1 MMAAVMMLSM
11 GVFQATAASYAGEE
25 WYDKIDVVQVNREPA
40 RAFFVPYQ
48 NREVALANEA
58 SAFTRDFSKSSYY
71 LSLNGLWKFQIVS
84 KPDNRINGFEAVN
97 YDDTSWDSISVP
109 SSWQTVRDERG
120 FPKYDNPI
128 YVNQRYPWANYES
141 VVLSNPHAPTVYNPV
156 GHYRRTFELPAD
168 WDGRE
173 VFVSFQGVE
182 SAFYLWVNGQ
192 YVGYSEDSYT
202 PAEFDLTPYLQP
214 GENQIAAQVY
224 RWSTGSYL
232 ENQDFIRL
240 SGIFRDVFLYAKEKV
255 ELRDF
260 FVTTDLDSFYENAN
274 LNLEVSLRNF
284 SNSRNGNYIVEA
296 ALLNMDDTP
305 VWAAP
310 LRILAPL
317 AAADD
322 NGPAQVTTKG
332 SKWVAAPK
340 KWFADTPNLYKLLI
354 ELKAPDGRVIETAV
368 QRIGFRE
375 INKAVFND
383 AGQEILQINGKRIV
397 LRGTNRH
404 EASLENGRAVTPD
417 EIIRDLF
424 LMKQYN
430 INAIR
435 TSHYPNNVLTYAL
448 ADELGLYVCDEA
460 NIESHYGATSG
471 DIPSGLP
478 IWTNSVV
485 DRMKSMVERDKNAA
499 CVIIWSLGNEATY
512 KTYTLNNNYTMYV
525 GRNWIA
531 GRDRTR
537 VIKYERDNR
546 DALVD
551 IQSVQYPSISY
562 IPSYAK
568 NTANKKPLIMSEY
581 EHSMGN
587 AMGSFTEYWDEFRT
601 YPNAQGGFIWD
612 FVDQSIWMPTAGVP
626 EVYTTDG
633 ISGVEGSITGA
644 LETGRGGTQAV
655 KGTVT
660 YPVDSKLNAASDKI
674 TIETWVNPAPT
685 GSTHGD
691 IVSKGDNGLTLKGG
705 SEQIEFFVDG
715 YGSGTATCK
724 LPANWFDGT
733 WKQLVAVYD
742 GTQAAAERYK
752 LYIDGENVATARR
765 NSAPTADSSAS
776 ATQYPL
782 SIGYN
787 PQYTGR
793 NFSGLIDAVHIYK
806 TALTADQI
814 KDTSR
819 TAADPNVVYWNDF
832 GENNIRIFQPQYDED
847 TYNAYGGDWGETV
860 TDNSF
865 SGNGIFFANRDPKP
879 VTQEV
884 KKAHQEVWFEAA
896 DLAKGKVKITNEFLN
911 TPLSRYNHTWV
922 VKEDNKVV
930 SSGTL
935 DLDVAPLASTVV
947 EIDTGS
953 LDVKP
958 GAEYF
963 LEFTSALKEDEVW
976 AEAGHVI
983 ASAQFE
989 LPIGVRDDAFTLD
1002 PETVPAFTDVTESDT
1017 EVIAKGEQFQITF
1030 DKTKAEITSFVSNGK
1045 ELLQRGPFVDPWRA
1059 PGDNDTGYDSNY
1071 KNAWANARIDG
1082 LRVRRSGNI
1091 VDIEVNSTLTGAR
1104 SAKNVT
1110 RYTIYGT
1117 GDVVVNNAL
1126 YPGAN
1131 STLLLRVGMKMY
1143 LAETLRNMEYY
1154 GRGPMENY
1162 SDRNVGSPV
1171 GVYAGRTEDQYVPY
1185 LRPQFF
1191 GNRTDVRWISVTD
1204 DEGAGL
1210 LVTARDLISAGAS
1223 NYDEKD
1229 FEGLRH
1235 MYLAPKSPYAILN
1248 IDYAQAGVGSAACG
1262 PATLAK
1268 YQLPG
1273 SGSYEYTYRLTPIGS
1288 ADTTDAKMAES
1299 KRLFDVVRGE
1309 ISAIYVNGKPLNGFD
1324 ANVTAYTHRVLTG
1337 GAAEIPAVTVS
1348 VPSTVSVE
1356 VTQPESPEGTAT
1368 VRATVDGETKIYT
1381 IAFQQVDQIYASDID
1396 WLRAEAEWDYV
1407 RRDQKTEGTAKI
1419 TITMPGGANQVFDK
1433 GIGAHAYS
1441 EVLIDIESLDA
1452 DMFEAWVGVDV
1463 YQRSPNADLE
1473 FLVYVDDVLTFQSGI
1488 MKYLTPAKRVQVP
1501 VTGAKRLLLVTT
1513 LGSDNRNANDH
1524 ADWADAKFTKFTP
1537 TEVSALRFDEESK
1550 TVSEGNEFPLRAV
1563 SVCDDGKEALLPVTW
1578 TILQEEETPVLAL
1591 QENGNPAVFR
1601 ALQPGQVQIKA
1612 ASVMDPEVF
1621 ALYTVVVEAEDVAPP
1636 DDAVTGVQASLGS
1649 LILRAGESHQL
1660 RARVLPDHAANRGY
1674 TWARTK
1680 GSNVTFTEN
1689 EDGSLTVYAR
1699 SEGTSVFTVT
1709 SDEGGFTD
1717 QCVVT
1722 VVSGLSASAVVS
1734 EADEDIVVDVTI
1746 RQSDPDPVALLSVA
1760 AVYGEDGRL
1769 LAVDTQACDALGQD
1783 TLTFRFDAS
1792 DFPALYTVKAFTWA
1806 RDDHTPLLPD
1816 VTAERT
1822 GTNAF

>member
-1 MMAAVMMLSM
+1 
-11 GVFQATAASYAGEE
+11 
-25 WYDKIDVVQVNREPA
+25 
-40 RAFFVPYQ
+40 
-48 NREVALANEA
+48 
-58 SAFTRDFSKSSYY
+58 
-71 LSLNGLWKFQIVS
+71 
-84 KPDNRINGFEAVN
+84 
-97 YDDTSWDSISVP
+97 
-109 SSWQTVRDERG
+109 
-120 FPKYDNPI
+120 
-128 YVNQRYPWANYES
+128 
-141 VVLSNPHAPTVYNPV
+141 
-156 GHYRRTFELPAD
+156 
-168 WDGRE
+168 
-173 VFVSFQGVE
+173 
-182 SAFYLWVNGQ
+182 
-192 YVGYSEDSYT
+192 
-202 PAEFDLTPYLQP
+202 
-214 GENQIAAQVY
+214 
-224 RWSTGSYL
+224 
-232 ENQDFIRL
+232 

-260 FVTTDLDSFYENAN
+260 FVTTDFDSFYENAN
-274 LNLEVSLRNF
+274 LNLEISLRNF
-284 SNSRNGNYIVEA
+284 SNSRSGNHVVEA
-296 ALLNMDDTP
+296 TLLNMDDTP
-305 VWAAP
+305 VWTAP

-317 AAADD
+317 AAAGDA
-322 NGPAQVTTKG
+322 GPAQVTVKG
-332 SKWVAAPK
+332 SKWVEAPK

-404 EASLENGRAVTPD
+404 ETSMENGRAVTPD

-448 ADELGLYVCDEA
+448 ADELGFYVCDEA
-460 NIESHYGATSG
+460 NIESHQGATSG

-485 DRMKSMVERDKNAA
+485 DRMKSMVERDKNAT

-512 KTYTLNNNYTMYV
+512 KTYDLNNNYTMYV
-525 GRNWIA
+525 GRNWIV

-612 FVDQSIWMPTAGVP
+612 FVDQSIWMPTAGVR
-626 EVYTTDG
+626 EIYTTDD
-633 ISGVEGSITGA
+633 ITGVEGSITGT
-644 LETGRGGTQAV
+644 LETGRGGTQAL
-655 KGTVT
+655 KGTAT
-660 YPVDSKLNAASDKI
+660 YPVNSKLNAASNKI
-674 TIETWVNPAPT
+674 TIEAWVNPAPT
-685 GSTHGD
+685 GSANGD
-691 IVSKGDNGLTLKGG
+691 IVSKGDSGLTLKGG

-715 YGSGTATCK
+715 YGSGSAK
-724 LPANWFDGT
+724 YKFDPDSWFDGT

-742 GTQAAAERYK
+742 GTQATASRYK
-752 LYIDGENVATARR
+752 LYINGENVATASRS
-765 NSAPTADSSAS
+765 SAPTADSSSS
-776 ATQYPL
+776 ATTYPL

-787 PQYTGR
+787 PQYAGR
-793 NFSGLIDAVHIYK
+793 NFNGLIDAVHIYK

-814 KDTSR
+814 KDLTR
-819 TAADPNVVYWNDF
+819 TAGDANVVYWNDF
-832 GENNIRIFQPQYDED
+832 GTSNIRIFQPEYDEA

-865 SGNGIFFANRDPKP
+865 CGNGIFFANRDPKP

-896 DLAKGKVKITNEFLN
+896 NLAKGEVKITNEFLN
-911 TPLSRYNHTWV
+911 TPLSRYDHTWV
-922 VKEDNKVV
+922 IKEDDKVV

-935 DLDVAPLASTVV
+935 NLDVAPLASTVV
-947 EIDTGS
+947 KIDTGS

-976 AEAGHVI
+976 AKAGHVI
-983 ASAQFE
+983 ASAQFK
-989 LPIGVRDDAFTLD
+989 LPIGAQDETFALD
-1002 PETVPAFTDVTESDT
+1002 PETVPAFTGVEESDT
-1017 EVIAKGEQFQITF
+1017 ELIAKGEKFQITF
-1030 DKTKAEITSFVSNGK
+1030 DKAKAEITSFVSNGK

-1059 PGDNDTGYDSNY
+1059 PGDNDTGYDTNY
-1071 KNAWANARIDG
+1071 KNAWASARIDG
-1082 LRVRRSGNI
+1082 LRVRRSGNTI
-1091 VDIEVNSTLTGAR
+1091 NIEVNSTLTKAR
-1104 SAKNVT
+1104 NAQNVT

-1117 GDVVVNNAL
+1117 GDVVVNNVL
-1126 YPGAN
+1126 YPG
-1131 STLLLRVGMKMY
+1131 SGSSLLLRVGMKMY

-1154 GRGPMENY
+1154 GRGPLENY

-1171 GVYAGRTEDQYVPY
+1171 GVYAGRTEDQYTPY

-1273 SGSYEYTYRLTPIGS
+1273 SGSYEYTYRLTPIGP

-1299 KRLFDVVRGE
+1299 KRLFDVVREE
-1309 ISAIYVNGKPLNGFD
+1309 ISAIYVNGKPLSGFD
-1324 ANVTAYTHRVLTG
+1324 ASVTAYTHRILKSGT
-1337 GAAEIPAVTVS
+1337 AETPVVTVS
-1348 VPSTVSVE
+1348 APSTVSVA
-1356 VTQPESPEGTAT
+1356 VTQPEGPEGTAT
-1368 VRATVDGETKIYT
+1368 VKATVDGETKTYT
-1381 IAFQQVDQIYASDID
+1381 ITFQQVDQIYASDIP
-1396 WLRAEAEWDYV
+1396 WLRAETEWDV
-1407 RRDQKTEGTAKI
+1407 IRRDQKTEGTAKI

-1441 EVLIDIESLDA
+1441 EVLIDVENLDA
-1452 DMFEAWVGVDV
+1452 DLFEAWVGVDV
-1463 YQRSPNADLE
+1463 YQKSPNADLE
-1473 FLVYVDDVLTFQSGI
+1473 FLVYVDDVLAFQSGI

-1537 TEVSALRFDEESK
+1537 TEISAIRFDGESG
-1550 TVSEGNEFPLRAV
+1550 TVSEGSEFPLRAV
-1563 SVCDDGKEALLPVTW
+1563 SVCDDGTEALLPVTW
-1578 TILQEEETPVLAL
+1578 TILTEEETPALAL
-1591 QENGNPAVFR
+1591 QEDGNPAVFR
-1601 ALQPGQVQIKA
+1601 ALRPGQVQVRA
-1612 ASVMDPEVF
+1612 ASVMDPAVF
-1621 ALYTVVVEAEDVAPP
+1621 AVYTVTVEAEEAAAP
-1636 DDAVTGVQASLGS
+1636 DDAATGIQASLGS
-1649 LILRAGESHQL
+1649 LILRTGESYQL
-1660 RARVLPDHAANRGY
+1660 RARVLPLYAANRGY
-1674 TWARTK
+1674 TWTRTE
-1680 GSNVTFTEN
+1680 GNNVTFTEN
-1689 EDGSLTVYAR
+1689 EDGSLTVYAQ

-1717 QCVVT
+1717 RCVVT
-1722 VVSGLSASAVVS
+1722 VVSGLSASAAVS

-1746 RQSDPDPVALLSVA
+1746 RQSDPDPVALRSIVA
-1760 AVYGEDGRL
+1760 LYGEDGRL
-1769 LAVDTQACDALGQD
+1769 LAVDTRVCDALGQD
-1783 TLTFRFDAS
+1783 TLTFRFDAL
-1792 DFPALYTVKAFTWA
+1792 DFYTVKVFTWA
-1806 RDDHTPLLPD
+1806 QEDQAPLLPD
-1816 VTAERT
+1816 VTAERI

>member
-1 MMAAVMMLSM
+1 MAVVMMLSV
-11 GVFQATAASYAGEE
+11 GAFQATAASYEGEE

-48 NREVALANEA
+48 DRETALANET
-58 SAFTRDFSKSSYY
+58 SALTRDFSKSSYY
-71 LSLNGLWKFQIVS
+71 LSLNGLWKFRIVS
-84 KPDNRINGFEAVN
+84 KPDDRIGGFEATDYN
-97 YDDTSWDSISVP
+97 DASWDRIPVP
-109 SSWQTVRDERG
+109 SNWQTIRDEKG

-128 YVNQRYPWANYES
+128 YVNQRYPWANYETVS
-141 VVLSNPHAPTVYNPV
+141 LNAPHAPTVYNPV
-156 GHYRRTFELPAD
+156 GHYRRTFELPED

-182 SAFYLWVNGQ
+182 SAFYLWVNGR

-224 RWSTGSYL
+224 RWSIGSYL

-260 FVTTDLDSFYENAN
+260 FVTTDFDSFYENAN
-274 LNLEVSLRNF
+274 LNLEISLRNF
-284 SNSRNGNYIVEA
+284 SNMRSGNHVVEA
-296 ALLNMDDTP
+296 SLLNMDDSP

-317 AAADD
+317 AAADG
-322 NGPAQVTTKG
+322 NGPAQVTVKG
-332 SKWVAAPK
+332 SKWVEAPQ
-340 KWFADTPNLYKLLI
+340 KWFADTPHLYKLLI

-368 QRIGFRE
+368 QRVGFRE

-397 LRGTNRH
+397 LRGANRH
-404 EASLENGRAVTPD
+404 EASLENGRAVTPS
-417 EIIRDLF
+417 EIVRDLF

-430 INAIR
+430 INALR

-448 ADELGLYVCDEA
+448 ADELGIYVCDEA
-460 NIESHYGATSG
+460 NIESHYGATNG

-485 DRMKSMVERDKNAA
+485 DRMQSMVERDKNAT

-512 KTYTLNNNYTMYV
+512 KTYALNNNYAMYV
-525 GRNWIA
+525 GRNWIV

-551 IQSVQYPSISY
+551 IQSVQYPQVSY

-612 FVDQSIWMPTAGVP
+612 FVDQSLRMPTAGAPV
-626 EVYTTDG
+626 VYTTDD
-633 ISGVEGSITGA
+633 ISGVEGMVTGTMEA
-644 LETGRGGTQAV
+644 GRGGTQAL

-660 YPVDSKLNAASDKI
+660 YPVNGKLNAASNQI
-674 TIETWVNPAPT
+674 TIEAWVNPATT

-705 SEQIEFFVDG
+705 SQQIEFFVDG
-715 YGSGTATCK
+715 YSAGTATYR
-724 LPANWFDGT
+724 LPADWFDGT

-742 GTQAAAERYK
+742 GTQPSARRYR
-752 LYIDGENVATARR
+752 LYINGENVATASR
-765 NSAPTADSSAS
+765 SSSVTADNSTG
-776 ATQYPL
+776 ATRYPL
-782 SIGYN
+782 GIGYN

-793 NFSGLIDAVHIYK
+793 NFSGLIDAVRIYK
-806 TALTADQI
+806 TALTEEQI
-814 KDTSR
+814 KDASR
-819 TAADPNVVYWNDF
+819 TAADPNVLYWNDF
-832 GENNIRIFQPQYDED
+832 GESNVRVFQPEYEEE

-865 SGNGIFFANRDPKP
+865 CGNGIFFANRDPKP

-884 KKAHQEVWFEAA
+884 KKAHQEVWFEAVN
-896 DLAKGKVKITNEFLN
+896 LAKGAVKITNEFLN
-911 TPLSRYNHTWV
+911 TPLSRYNHSWV
-922 VKEDNKVV
+922 VKEDHKVV
-930 SSGTL
+930 LSGTL
-935 DLDVAPLASTVV
+935 DLNVAPLASTVA
-947 EIDTGS
+947 EIDIAG

-963 LEFTSALKEDEVW
+963 LEFTSSLKEDEAW
-976 AEAGHVI
+976 ARAGHVI
-983 ASAQFE
+983 AFAQFE
-989 LPIGVRDDAFTLD
+989 LPIGARDEAFALD
-1002 PETVPAFTDVTESDT
+1002 PETVPAFTRVENGDTAVTAE
-1017 EVIAKGEQFQITF
+1017 GERFKITF
-1030 DKTKAEITSFVSNGK
+1030 DKTKGEITSFVSNGK
-1045 ELLQRGPFVDPWRA
+1045 ELLRRGPFVDPWRT

-1071 KNAWANARIDG
+1071 RDAWANANIDG
-1082 LRVRRSGNI
+1082 LRVTQRENTI
-1091 VDIEVNSTLTGAR
+1091 DIEVSSTLTRAR
-1104 SAKNVT
+1104 NAKNVT

-1117 GDVVVNNAL
+1117 GDVVVNNVL
-1126 YPGAN
+1126 YPGAG

-1171 GVYAGRTEDQYVPY
+1171 GVYAARTEDQYVPY

-1223 NYDEKD
+1223 HYDERD

-1235 MYLAPKSPYAILN
+1235 MYLAPKSPSAILN

-1273 SGSYEYTYRLTPIGS
+1273 SGSYEYTYRLTPIGA
-1288 ADTTDAKMAES
+1288 ADATDAKMAES
-1299 KRLFDVVRGE
+1299 KRLFDVVRDE
-1309 ISAIYVNGKPLNGFD
+1309 IRAIYVNGKPLGGFD
-1324 ANVTAYTHRVLTG
+1324 ANVTAYTHRVLKG
-1337 GAAEIPAVTVS
+1337 GTAVIPAVTVS
-1348 VPSTVSVE
+1348 APSTVAVE

-1368 VRATVDGETKIYT
+1368 VKATVNGESRTYT

-1396 WLRAEAEWDYV
+1396 WLRAETEWDYV
-1407 RRDQKTEGTAKI
+1407 RRDQKTESGAKI
-1419 TITMPGGANQVFDK
+1419 TITMPGDVNQSFDK
-1433 GIGAHAYS
+1433 GIGAHSYS
-1441 EVLIDIESLDA
+1441 EVLIDIENLEA

-1463 YQRSPNADLE
+1463 EQRSSRSNLE
-1473 FLVYVDDVLTFQSGI
+1473 FLVYVDDVLAFQSGI
-1488 MKYLTPAKRVQVP
+1488 MRYRTPAERVQVP

-1513 LGSDNRNANDH
+1513 LGSDNANSNDH

-1537 TEVSALRFDEESK
+1537 TEVSALRFDEAVK
-1550 TVSEGNEFPLRAV
+1550 TVFAGDEFSLRAV
-1563 SVCDDGKEALLPVTW
+1563 SVCDDGKEAMLPVTW
-1578 TILQEEETPVLAL
+1578 TILQEGAPVLAL
-1591 QENGNPAVFR
+1591 REESNPAAFE
-1601 ALQPGQVQIKA
+1601 ALRPGQVQVKA
-1612 ASVMDPEVF
+1612 TSVMDPAVF
-1621 ALYTVVVEAEDVAPP
+1621 EICTVVVEEDDVTPP
-1636 DDAVTGVQASLGS
+1636 EGAVTGIQTNLNS
-1649 LILRAGESHQL
+1649 LILRVGESYRL
-1660 RARVLPDHAANRGY
+1660 RARVLPAHAANQGY
-1674 TWARTK
+1674 AWAQTE

-1699 SEGTSVFTVT
+1699 SEGVSVFTVT
-1709 SDEGGFTD
+1709 AEEGGFTD
-1717 QCVVT
+1717 RCVVT

-1734 EADEDIVVDVTI
+1734 EADGEVAVDVTI
-1746 RQSDPDPVALLSVA
+1746 RQNDPDPVALLSVV

-1769 LAVDTQACDALGQD
+1769 LAADTRACDALGQN
-1783 TLTFRFDAS
+1783 TLNFRFDAS
-1792 DFPALYTVKAFTWA
+1792 GYPALYTVKVFTWTQ
-1806 RDDHTPLLPD
+1806 DNYTPLLPD
-1816 VTAERT
+1816 ITPEPI